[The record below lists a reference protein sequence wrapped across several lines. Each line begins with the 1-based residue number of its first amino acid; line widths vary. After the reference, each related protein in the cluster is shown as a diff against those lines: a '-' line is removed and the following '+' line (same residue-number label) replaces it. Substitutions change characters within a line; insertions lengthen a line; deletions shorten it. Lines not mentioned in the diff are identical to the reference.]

1 MQIKGQY
8 SLSDFRIKI
17 LGGYKLSDFNEEY
30 EKIMRSPITQYTKD
44 VKLAELMT
52 IMEKEFSVPMLK
64 DVEWERNNRKVIAM
78 YRKISNSRK
87 LV

>member
-1 MQIKGQY
+1 MQIQGQY
-8 SLSDFRIKI
+8 SLSDFIIKI
-17 LGGYKLSDFNEEY
+17 SGGYKLSDFNEEY
-30 EKIMRSPITQYTKD
+30 EKIMRSSITQYTKD

-52 IMEKEFSVPMLK
+52 LIEGVFSVPLLR
-64 DVEWERNNRKVIAM
+64 DEEWERNNKKVIAM